1 VIDPN
6 GSPNELSHEYGI
18 TLIEEPIGV
27 YDIIVLA
34 VGHNEYI
41 QMTVDD
47 FQKLSRDDLYMF
59 DIKGMLN
66 AKEFKNYWRL

>member
-1 VIDPN
+1 MD
-6 GSPNELSHEYGI
+6 PNELSHEYGI

-47 FQKLSRDDLYMF
+47 FQKLSRDDLLYV
-59 DIKGMLN
+59 
-66 AKEFKNYWRL
+66 

>member
-1 VIDPN
+1 VVDLVKELMDYSIHVHVIDPN

-34 VGHNEYI
+34 VGHNEY
-41 QMTVDD
+41 
-47 FQKLSRDDLYMF
+47 K
-59 DIKGMLN
+59 
-66 AKEFKNYWRL
+66 

>member
-27 YDIIVLA
+27 YDIIIA

-47 FQKLSRDDLYMF
+47 FQKLSRDDLY
-59 DIKGMLN
+59 I
-66 AKEFKNYWRL
+66 